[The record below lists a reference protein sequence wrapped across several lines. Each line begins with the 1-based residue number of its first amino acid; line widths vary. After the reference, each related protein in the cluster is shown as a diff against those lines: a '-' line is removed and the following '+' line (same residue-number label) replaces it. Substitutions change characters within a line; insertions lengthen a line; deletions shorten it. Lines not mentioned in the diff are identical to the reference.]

1 MLYVDI
7 PTQPELADLVRAR
20 SNPSVS
26 IYLPTTNLT
35 QDVGASVIEFGNLA
49 REALDQIE
57 AADIDK
63 RVRWPLEEQLA
74 AFEEDD
80 DFWAHQARSLAIF
93 ATPDRVRT
101 YRLPTSLPASVHVSD
116 RFHLKPLYRLASQPD
131 HAFVLALE
139 ENGVRLVEIFSD
151 MEPQEIKVP
160 GMPADAASATGR
172 SNVGSRSARG
182 RLQGGEGEAV
192 RLRQYARKVDDALRP
207 VLAGRS
213 EPLILAATHPIG
225 PIFRAVATYP
235 HFAEDGVTNSPT
247 RMSALDLARE
257 ARPIVD
263 ALHSKRIADFATLYG
278 DRENAGRATADVA
291 ALARAATF
299 GAVDTLIADIDTVM
313 PGHVDDETGAVTFAE
328 GASAASYG
336 IIDEIAGRVLL
347 NGGRVIGVRREEVPG
362 GGAAAGIMRYA
373 F

>member
-7 PTQPELADLVRAR
+7 PTQPELADLARAR
-20 SNPSVS
+20 GNPSVS
-26 IYLPTTNLT
+26 IFLPTTNLT
-35 QDVGASVIEFGNLA
+35 QEVGASVIEFGNLA

-57 AADIDK
+57 AAGIDK

-74 AFEEDD
+74 ALEDDD

-93 ATPDRVRT
+93 ATADRVRT
-101 YRLPTSLPASVHVSD
+101 YRLPTTLSASVHVSD

-151 MEPQEIKVP
+151 MEPQELRVQ
-160 GMPADAASATGR
+160 GMPVDAASATGR

-263 ALHSKRIADFATLYG
+263 ALHSKRIADFATLYS

-291 ALARAATF
+291 TLARAATF

-347 NGGRVIGVRREEVPG
+347 NGGQVIGVRRDEVPG
-362 GGAAAGIMRYA
+362 GGAAAGILRYA

>member
-7 PTQPELADLVRAR
+7 PTASELANLVRTRA
-20 SNPSVS
+20 NACVS
-26 IYLPTTNLT
+26 MYLPTTNLT
-35 QDVGASVIEFGNLA
+35 QNIGASVIEFGNLA
-49 REALDQIE
+49 GEALGQLE
-57 AADIDK
+57 AAGIDK
-63 RVRWPLEEQLA
+63 RVRAALEEQLA
-74 AFEEDD
+74 AFEDDD

-93 ATPDRVRT
+93 AMPDRVRT
-101 YRLPTSLPASVHVSD
+101 YRLPTHLSASVHVSD
-116 RFHLKPLYRLASQPD
+116 RFHLKPLYRLSSQPD

-151 MEPQEIKVP
+151 MDPQEIKVP
-160 GMPADAASATGR
+160 GMPSDAASATGR

-213 EPLILAATHPIG
+213 EPLILAATHPIA
-225 PIFRAVATYP
+225 PIFRSVSTYP
-235 HFAEDGVTNSPT
+235 FFAGDGITNSPT

-263 ALHSKRIADFATLYG
+263 ALHAARIAEFADLFRE
-278 DRENAGRATADVA
+278 RENAGRASADIA
-291 ALARAATF
+291 TLARAATF

-313 PGHVDDETGAVTFAE
+313 PGHVDETTGEVTFAE
-328 GASAASYG
+328 AAGADSYG
-336 IIDEIAGRVLL
+336 VIDEIAGRVLL
-347 NGGRVIGVRREEVPG
+347 SGGTVIGVRRDEVPG
-362 GGAAAGIMRYA
+362 GGALAATLRYA